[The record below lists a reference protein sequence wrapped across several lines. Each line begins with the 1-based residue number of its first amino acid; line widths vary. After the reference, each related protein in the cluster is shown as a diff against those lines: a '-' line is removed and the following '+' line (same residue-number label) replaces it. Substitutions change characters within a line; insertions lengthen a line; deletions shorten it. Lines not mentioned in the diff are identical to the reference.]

1 MKHGDD
7 RPMLLEAVR
16 EAGALALKYF
26 RDGVKSW
33 NKNPND
39 PVSEADIAID
49 KLLRARLIDTRPG
62 YGWLSEES
70 EFSAA
75 VGDAATWV
83 VDPID
88 GTRAFIAGKP
98 EFAVSVAL
106 MSENSPVLAAIYNPA
121 TDEFFEAALGA
132 GAFLNGKPIR
142 ASGHATLAEA
152 RLLASRRTFD
162 RHGWLA
168 RVGRAE
174 FEHRNS
180 IAYRMALVADGRF
193 DAAISLSE
201 KSDWD
206 IAAADLLVKEAG
218 GRVGTADGKALIY
231 SAPRHRHPTVI
242 AAGPWLHDELVD
254 LLKTRKRDG
263 GDD

>member
-1 MKHGDD
+1 MPHAKDM
-7 RPMLLEAVR
+7 PLLLEAVR
-16 EAGALALKYF
+16 EAGTLALKFF

-33 NKNPND
+33 NKQPND
-39 PVSEADIAID
+39 PVSEADLAVD
-49 KLLRARLIDTRPG
+49 NLLRERLLATRPG
-62 YGWLSEES
+62 YGWISEES
-70 EFSAA
+70 ANQAASA
-75 VGDAATWV
+75 GNATWV

-106 MSENSPVLAAIYNPA
+106 LAANRPVLAAIYNPA
-121 TDEFFEAALGA
+121 TDEFFQAAEGA
-132 GAFLNGKPIR
+132 GAQLNGKPIR
-142 ASGHATLAEA
+142 ASGHGTLAEA

-206 IAAADLLVKEAG
+206 VAAADLLVREAG
-218 GRVGTADGKALIY
+218 GRVGTADGKALVY
-231 SAPRHRHPTVI
+231 SAERHRHPTVI

-254 LLKTRKRDG
+254 LLRTRRRDG
-263 GDD
+263 DD

>member
-1 MKHGDD
+1 MRHLED
-7 RPMLLEAVR
+7 RPLLLDAVR
-16 EAGALALKYF
+16 EAGTLAHKYF

-33 NKNPND
+33 NKRPND
-39 PVSEADIAID
+39 PVSEADLAVD
-49 KLLRARLIDTRPG
+49 KLLRARLLDSRPG
-62 YGWLSEES
+62 YGWVSEES
-70 EFSAA
+70 ENSAA
-75 VGDAATWV
+75 ASDHATWV

-106 MSENSPVLAAIYNPA
+106 LSDNQPVLAAIYNPA
-121 TDEFFEAALGA
+121 TDEFFHAALGD
-132 GAFLNGKPIR
+132 GAQCNGKPIR
-142 ASGHATLAEA
+142 ASGHATLVEA

-168 RVGRAE
+168 RVGKAE

-180 IAYRMALVADGRF
+180 IAYRMALVAAGRF

-206 IAAADLLVKEAG
+206 VAAADLLVREAG
-218 GRVGTADGKALIY
+218 GRVGTADGNALIY
-231 SAPRHRHPTVI
+231 TDSRHRHPTVI

-254 LLKTRKRDG
+254 LLRTRRRDG
-263 GDD
+263 DD